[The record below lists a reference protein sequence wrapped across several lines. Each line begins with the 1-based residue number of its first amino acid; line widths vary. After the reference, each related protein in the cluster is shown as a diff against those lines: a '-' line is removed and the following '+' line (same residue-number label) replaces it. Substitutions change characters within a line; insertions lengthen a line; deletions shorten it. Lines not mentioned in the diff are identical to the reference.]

1 MKRIILISIIV
12 IGALALTVTKLLS
25 NADAAKKKIYI
36 HDLEAAV
43 LVETANPVANYTFES
58 AFSYLGVFDAMHQN
72 NVASE
77 GSGKLID
84 LLVKE
89 GQQVQKGQV
98 LAKLDDE
105 LIQLQIENAKLNIAQ
120 LKNDNARFANLRK
133 EQAVSSVEAEK
144 MELALKSAEVQ
155 LKQLQKQL
163 KGCKVL
169 APFSGVVT
177 KKMADLGSMVMPGTP
192 IVELTDIG
200 QLKLTISVPE
210 RDVLKFKVGQKV
222 AVSVDAHEG
231 EVYNATVYSTSVQ
244 ADALH
249 NFKVQILVSNKA
261 QARILAGMYGSVTLQ
276 STKSVTA
283 MAVPRKALIG
293 STKTP
298 QVYVVRNGKAK
309 LTSFSPGTSDGNYLE
324 VVSGLAASDQIV
336 VKGQVNLEDGMNI
349 KRNK

>member
-1 MKRIILISIIV
+1 MKRIIFISLAV
-12 IGALALTVTKLLS
+12 VALLGLTIFKLFS
-25 NADAAKKKIYI
+25 NAKEAKKKIYI
-36 HDLEAAV
+36 HDMEAAV
-43 LVETANPVANYTFES
+43 LVDTDKPQMHTFES
-58 AFSYLGVFDAMHQN
+58 AFSYLGVFEAMHQN

-77 GSGKLID
+77 GSGKLTE

-89 GQQVQKGQV
+89 GDQVSKGQV
-98 LAKLDDE
+98 IAKLDDE
-105 LIQLQIENAKLNIAQ
+105 LISLQIENAKLNIAQ

-133 EQAVSSVEAEK
+133 EQAVSSMEAEK

-163 KGCKVL
+163 RGTKVL

-192 IVELTDIG
+192 IVELTDIS

-210 RDVLKFKVGQKV
+210 RDVLKFKTGQKV
-222 AVSVDAHEG
+222 NVSVDAHDK
-231 EVYNATVYSTSVQ
+231 EVTGSIYSISVQ

-249 NFKVQILVSNKA
+249 NFKVQVLVSNAGA
-261 QARILAGMYGSVTLQ
+261 QKILAGMYGNVSLANDESVKAL
-276 STKSVTA
+276 
-283 MAVPRKALIG
+283 AVPRKALIG
-293 STKTP
+293 STKNP
-298 QVYVVRNGKAK
+298 QIYVVSNGKAV
-309 LTSFSPGTSDGNYLE
+309 LTPFSPGTSDGNYIE
-324 VVSGLAASDQIV
+324 VVSGLSVSDEIV